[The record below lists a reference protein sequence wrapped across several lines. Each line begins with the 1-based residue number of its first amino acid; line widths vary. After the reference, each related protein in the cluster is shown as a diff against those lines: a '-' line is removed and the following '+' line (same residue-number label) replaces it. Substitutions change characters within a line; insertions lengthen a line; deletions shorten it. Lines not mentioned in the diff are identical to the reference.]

1 MDTHVSFC
9 HIGIINFIASRIFLF
24 SPLHANV
31 VPFQCLHNSSNS
43 FICTKEH
50 ALFWQ
55 IDGALME
62 RLLHFQKQRE

>member
-1 MDTHVSFC
+1 MCLVATLVYLILFQ
-9 HIGIINFIASRIFLF
+9 IGFFF
-24 SPLHANV
+24 FPLCMQMCY
-31 VPFQCLHNSSNS
+31 PFQCLHNSSNS
-43 FICTKEH
+43 FICTKGH